1 MPDGSRSY
9 GPTVP
14 DVAHESFE
22 DEVILIHFKTG
33 RYFRLDT
40 AGRVAWSALE
50 RGATVGDVSR
60 ALGRR
65 FDAAP
70 AALHAAAGTF
80 LDALL
85 AESLVV
91 PKNGAH
97 PHPPAADGVPAAS
110 PAPRA
115 PLAPPRLEVFTDLE
129 DLLLLDPIHD
139 IDESGW
145 PHAKA

>member
-33 RYFRLDT
+33 RYFRLDA
-40 AGRVAWSALE
+40 AGRAAWSAIE
-50 RGATVGDVSR
+50 RGATVADVSR

-70 AALHAAAGTF
+70 EALDAAAGT
-80 LDALL
+80 LVDALL

-91 PKNGAH
+91 PKSGA
-97 PHPPAADGVPAAS
+97 HPPAADGVPAAS
-110 PAPRA
+110 PAPPP